1 MRHYF
6 HPDIDAISLPA
17 VLFALSD
24 ATRLGIAVALADGS
38 ERTAGE
44 LGSDIAKSTMTHH
57 LKILREA
64 GVLYVRSEGTRCYN
78 SLRLTDLESRF
89 PGLLRQLLGL
99 AVKDGYTSADARR
112 RDVV

>member
-1 MRHYF
+1 MRRYV
-6 HPDIDAISLPA
+6 HPDPADIRLPE

-24 ATRLGIAVALADGS
+24 ATRLGIAVQLSDGG

-44 LGSDIAKSTMTHH
+44 LGGDIAKSTMTHH

-78 SLRLTDLESRF
+78 SLRLGDLEGRF
-89 PGLLRQLLGL
+89 PGLLDQVLGF
-99 AVKDGYTSADARR
+99 AVKCGYTSAGARR
-112 RDVV
+112 